1 MAYFRRA
8 KQEDIMFKGDTGS
21 GIALIFIKGGEK
33 SGNKCRFNKYKCKFQ
48 LKQLFNEKYNK
59 FNKLT
64 PK

>member
-1 MAYFRRA
+1 
-8 KQEDIMFKGDTGS
+8 MFKGDTGF